1 MDKLNTSH
9 RRRLLKVWLIA
20 IACQAGQLFSQQQ
33 FFPYEEYGA
42 PPSPE
47 VTWFAPEHG
56 FNGEMNYPPN
66 HPAYYHPQADHWQP
80 PKGISQEQVQSV
92 IHPDRSLEYYPP
104 QPHTYY
110 PADDHSSPS
119 LKGPQDGQ
127 WPVFSNNQQE
137 FSQETTHESGQP
149 SNSYSTFERSPDAT
163 NSYSPLLEGPQNG
176 QWPVF
181 SNTQQEFSQETT
193 YESSQPGSS
202 YSTFERSSDT
212 TNSYSPLLE
221 DLQHGQWPAS
231 SNNQQEYS
239 QSPTYDSN
247 PSSSAYP
254 YLEEYPNWTTD
265 NVRMAEPSWSSPNDQ
280 STLSN
285 WNESFNQSID
295 QNNTSSAFTPF
306 SEQSAATYSPS
317 STEQRAVERP
327 NLVTFDLPAD
337 SSKPREDHPLTKEGH
352 AISYPFQDEGSKDQ
366 SSSENGSSMASH
378 SEESDKDT
386 TEESADD
393 QEALTSSP
401 QAVPDLSQGK
411 GQIKIIKKASAE
423 TSAQNQKKTLEH
435 VIGKQVVADPVVG
448 AVDKTDKKSPRLD
461 AQQPTAAETTPS
473 SGNSSK
479 LHTLAELIAQTSP
492 EDQSSSQKPS
502 DLNRDATVS
511 DETSPIAQA
520 APATPPAPRAPTVIT
535 PTSPG
540 PVPALTPAPAGQP
553 QALKEISIN
562 FNNVAM
568 IEYIRFISRISN
580 KNFIFD
586 DEELQFNVTIVSE
599 EPTTVENLMAAL
611 LQELKIRDLS
621 IIEQGNNIIIHRNPR
636 VRSPARIVID
646 GTDVISSQDSEL
658 VTRVFR
664 LNTLDPIK
672 ASEIIRPLLSEDSLV
687 EVLRDTNNLIITDL
701 VTNVNKIAQLIG
713 TLDAPNSGITIGQFV
728 VRNAF
733 VDSLVDLA
741 TKILQPIAQ
750 GNPFVLV
757 PHPVSNSI
765 FIVSN
770 AFIVEKALAILQ
782 NLDLN
787 EGRTKILSLEGLRP
801 TYQPMP
807 EGMPA
812 GAPAGAVPGV
822 TPRGVGPGAIPGV
835 TAPGFTAPGAVA
847 PGILA
852 PGGLGIGG
860 IGPGALSP
868 GALTPETGL
877 APGQLLGP
885 GGVIGP
891 GGQVISPEAMPESF
905 PLGGIGAEGRV
916 TPGAPP
922 VGPGGVPLAPGGI
935 GVEGRPSAIFDERM
949 ALMPGGIGAATR
961 FARELPHGH
970 IERTLFFIHKLRFR
984 RGDQIENALRRI
996 GTSLQ
1001 VAGTANP
1008 DLIAAINSSQWIES
1022 SNALIFTG
1030 TAIALEKVSELI
1042 LELDVPLRQVF
1053 IEMLILDT
1061 TITDSLSY
1069 SVDWA
1074 NRFGGGSTT
1083 GEQGFIPPGSLLT
1096 SPSVGSFLNTV
1107 EGVNPP
1113 TIPAATGFLN
1123 SEGFNAGVVGTHLT
1137 HNGLHFSTIGALVR
1151 AVHAEGKANI
1161 LLNPKIITEDNNTA
1175 EIFVGGTDRYKT
1187 QSITNDLG
1195 TLVTNNFQ
1203 FIDVGTTL
1211 RVTPLVGNNGIITL
1225 EIIQETTNASPN
1237 ANSTASANQQDVNLV
1252 EVLTKSRTVTKIHVP
1267 NGFFVVLSGMINNNE
1282 TRTNSRIPCL
1292 GGIPILGTFGKAQNN
1307 NDIKRNLML
1316 FIRPFIIDT
1325 DEELED
1331 VTRRQQDVYREKCKL
1346 RRAWNFEIDE
1356 GLNFLN
1362 IRPTDPDEI
1371 GCNER

>member
-1 MDKLNTSH
+1 MDKLYTSH

-20 IACQAGQLFSQQQ
+20 IACQAGQLFSQPH

-47 VTWFAPEHG
+47 VSWFAPEPM
-56 FNGEMNYPPN
+56 FNGNMDYPS
-66 HPAYYHPQADHWQP
+66 YYHPQADYWQP

-92 IHPDRSLEYYPP
+92 IHPDRSLEYYSP
-104 QPHTYY
+104 QPQAYDS
-110 PADDHSSPS
+110 ADPRSSPA
-119 LKGPQDGQ
+119 LEVPQDGQ
-127 WPVFSNNQQE
+127 WPAFSNNPRE
-137 FSQETTHESGQP
+137 YSQEI
-149 SNSYSTFERSPDAT
+149 SYDNNQLSSSHSTFEPSSDAT
-163 NSYSPLLEGPQNG
+163 NSYSPLLEVPQ
-176 QWPVF
+176 
-181 SNTQQEFSQETT
+181 
-193 YESSQPGSS
+193 
-202 YSTFERSSDT
+202 D
-212 TNSYSPLLE
+212 
-221 DLQHGQWPAS
+221 GQWPAF

-239 QSPTYDSN
+239 PSTTYDGNQST
-247 PSSSAYP
+247 SAYP
-254 YLEEYPNWTTD
+254 HFEAYLNWTTD
-265 NVRMAEPSWSSPNDQ
+265 NDVRMAEPSWSSPHDP
-280 STLSN
+280 STFGD
-285 WNESFNQSID
+285 WNKSFDHSDYQD
-295 QNNTSSAFTPF
+295 NTSSAFSPL
-306 SEQSAATYSPS
+306 SEQPAATYSPS
-317 STEQRAVERP
+317 STEQQAVERP
-327 NLVTFDLPAD
+327 NLVTFDLPAN
-337 SSKPREDHPLTKEGH
+337 SSEPREDHPLTKEGH
-352 AISYPFQDEGSKDQ
+352 AVSYPFQDESSEAQ
-366 SSSENGSSMASH
+366 SPSENGSSMAAH
-378 SEESDKDT
+378 SEEPDQEA
-386 TEESADD
+386 TEESAED

-401 QAVPDLSQGK
+401 QTVPNLSQGK
-411 GQIKIIKKASAE
+411 GQVKIIKKASAE
-423 TSAQNQKKTLEH
+423 TSAQNQKKASEH
-435 VIGKQVVADPVVG
+435 VIGKQIIADPVVG
-448 AVDKTDKKSPRLD
+448 AIDKENKKTPRLD
-461 AQQPTAAETTPS
+461 AQPTAKAATSLSTTPS
-473 SGNSSK
+473 SVNSSK
-479 LHTLAELIAQTSP
+479 LHTLAELMAQTSP
-492 EDQSSSQKPS
+492 ENQSSPQETPNL
-502 DLNRDATVS
+502 DRAATAS
-511 DETSPIAQA
+511 EETSSIAQA
-520 APATPPAPRAPTVIT
+520 APVPRAPTIIT

-540 PVPALTPAPAGQP
+540 PVPAPAPASAGQP

-636 VRSPARIVID
+636 VRSPARIVAD
-646 GTDVISSQDSEL
+646 GTDIISSQDSEL

-801 TYQPMP
+801 TYQAMP

-822 TPRGVGPGAIPGV
+822 TPGGVSVGIPGV
-835 TAPGFTAPGAVA
+835 TAPGAVTPGVLAPEGFGLGRIGPGAIAPGAVTPGAVTPGAITPGVIA
-847 PGILA
+847 PGA
-852 PGGLGIGG
+852 VT
-860 IGPGALSP
+860 PGAIRP
-868 GALTPETGL
+868 GAFTPETGV
-877 APGQLLGP
+877 APGQLGIP
-885 GGVIGP
+885 GIGP

-905 PLGGIGAEGRV
+905 PLGGIGVEGRV
-916 TPGAPP
+916 TP

-935 GVEGRPSAIFDERM
+935 GVEGRPSAIFDERT
-949 ALMPGGIGAATR
+949 AFLPGGIGAATR

-996 GTSLQ
+996 GNSLQ
-1001 VAGTANP
+1001 AAGTANP

-1083 GEQGFIPPGSLLT
+1083 GEQGFIPPGSLAT
-1096 SPSVGSFLNTV
+1096 SPSVANFLNTV

-1113 TIPAATGFLN
+1113 LIPPATGLLN
-1123 SEGFNAGVVGTHLT
+1123 SEGFNAGVIGTHLT

-1151 AVHAEGKANI
+1151 AIHAEGKANI

-1211 RVTPLVGNNGIITL
+1211 RVTPLIGNNGIITL

-1282 TRTNSRIPCL
+1282 TRTDSRIPCL
-1292 GGIPILGTFGKAQNN
+1292 GGIPILGGFGRAQTN

-1325 DEELED
+1325 DEDLED
-1331 VTRRQQDVYREKCKL
+1331 VTRRQQDVYREKSKL
-1346 RRAWNFEIDE
+1346 RREWNFEIDE